1 MNVISDKLLE
11 KDGLLIYIGEG
22 FTKCLDVLDTCTTS
36 EHLDAIINMCNNF
49 IINAKVLLY
58 DNKWKYKRKDFKEID
73 NRINYCL
80 NTLDA
85 DVTKAREEIECGNKS
100 GRKMGFGV

>member
-1 MNVISDKLLE
+1 MTADRLLE
-11 KDGLLIYIGEG
+11 KDGILIYIGEG

-36 EHLDAIINMCNNF
+36 EHLEVIINMCNNF

-58 DNKWKYKRKDFKEID
+58 DNKRKYKRKDFKEID

-85 DVTKAREEIECGNKS
+85 DVTKLREEIENGNKL
-100 GRKMGFGV
+100 GRKMGFSK